1 MKATEQYFP
10 VVLFILLYSD
20 QVNDIE
26 PYFCVVLLVLLLKK
40 VLTNGSEWILKNDH
54 EKENSWVACLVLFV
68 F

>member
-10 VVLFILLYSD
+10 VVLFIMLYSD

-40 VLTNGSEWILKNDH
+40 VLTNGSE
-54 EKENSWVACLVLFV
+54 
-68 F
+68 